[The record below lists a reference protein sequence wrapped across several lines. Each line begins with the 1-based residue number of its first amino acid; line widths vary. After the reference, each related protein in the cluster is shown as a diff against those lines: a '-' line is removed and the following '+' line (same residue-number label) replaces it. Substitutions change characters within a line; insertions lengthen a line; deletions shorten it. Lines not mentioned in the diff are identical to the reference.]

1 MQSVKPIQRIA
12 IVAGE
17 ASGDILGA
25 GLISELKKKYPNA
38 VFEGIAGPLMQEQGC
53 ASLEPM
59 ESLSI
64 MGLVPILKKLPE
76 LLKMRA
82 DLARYWIDVKPD
94 LFIGIDAPEFN
105 IGLEK
110 KLKKH
115 GIKTVHYVS
124 PSVWAWRPKR
134 IFKIKKAV
142 DLMLC
147 LFPFEQD
154 IYQHH
159 AIDNFCVG
167 HPLADDIPVESNK
180 NQARDELEL
189 EHNKQLVCIMPGSRG
204 SEMKLLGPDFIG
216 MAVLLKQFYPD
227 IRFIAPMANQKRR
240 AQFEQQLQDAKDKY
254 QSIPDIQLID
264 GQSRK
269 AMTAADYIVM
279 ASGTATLEAMLIK
292 RPTVVAYKVGALSY
306 KVFKQLLTIET
317 FAIPNLLSKK
327 LLLPELIQDDCTPD
341 NLFAEVRAWIG
352 DDENNRGQ
360 RWQEVHD
367 EFVDMHQALQ
377 KNANVYAAN
386 SIEYWWSENGPL
398 EAQVDLKVGERDG

>member
-1 MQSVKPIQRIA
+1 MLPVKSIQRIA

-25 GLISELKKKYPNA
+25 GLISELKQKYPNA
-38 VFEGIAGPLMQEQGC
+38 VFEGVAGPLMKEQGC
-53 ASLEPM
+53 ASLYPM
-59 ESLSI
+59 ETLSV
-64 MGLVPILKKLPE
+64 MGLLPILKKLPE

-82 DLARYWIDVKPD
+82 DLARYWIDTKPD

-105 IGLEK
+105 IGLEQ
-110 KLKKH
+110 KLKAQ

-134 IFKIKKAV
+134 IHKIKKAV

-147 LFPFEQD
+147 LFPFEQE

-167 HPLADDIPVESNK
+167 HPLADETPLQSDKSE
-180 NQARDELEL
+180 ARELLNIAPEQ
-189 EHNKQLVCIMPGSRG
+189 QLVCLMPGSRG
-204 SEMKLLGPDFIG
+204 SEVKLLGPDFIE
-216 MAVLLKQFYPD
+216 MAFLLKKFYPE
-227 IRFIAPMANQKRR
+227 ITFVAPMANAKREE
-240 AQFEQQLQDAKDKY
+240 QFRMQLAEAVDKHG
-254 QSIPDIQLID
+254 SVPDIQLVN
-264 GQSRK
+264 GQSRV
-269 AMTAADYIVM
+269 AMAAADYIVM

-306 KVFKQLLTIET
+306 KVFKKLLTIDT

-327 LLLPELIQDDCTPD
+327 DLLPELIQDDCTAD

-352 DDENNRGQ
+352 DHDNNRSQ
-360 RWQEVHD
+360 RWQEVEA
-367 EFVDMHQALQ
+367 EFTKWHQTLR
-377 KNANVYAAN
+377 KNSNVYAAD
-386 SIEYWWSENGPL
+386 SIEHWWSENGIRQT
-398 EAQVDLKVGERDG
+398 EALTDG

>member
-1 MQSVKPIQRIA
+1 MLPIKPIQRIA
-12 IVAGE
+12 IIAGE

-25 GLISELKKKYPNA
+25 GLISELKKKYPDA
-38 VFEGIAGPLMQEQGC
+38 VFEGIAGPLMQKEGC
-53 ASLEPM
+53 ASLYPM
-59 ESLSI
+59 ESLSV
-64 MGLVPILKKLPE
+64 MGLLPILKKLPE
-76 LLKMRA
+76 LLKLRA
-82 DLARYWIDVKPD
+82 DLARYWIDTKPD

-110 KLKKH
+110 KLKTK

-134 IFKIKKAV
+134 IHKIKKSV

-154 IYQHH
+154 IYQRH

-167 HPLADDIPVESNK
+167 HPLADDIPVQSNK
-180 NQARDELEL
+180 NDARDELGL
-189 EHNKQLVCIMPGSRG
+189 EHNKQLVCLMPGSRG
-204 SEMKLLGPDFIG
+204 SEMSFLGPDFLH
-216 MAVLLKQFYPD
+216 MAILLKQFYPSVG
-227 IRFIAPMANQKRR
+227 FIAPMANDKRKI
-240 AQFEQQLQDAKDKY
+240 QFEQQIQDIE
-254 QSIPDIQLID
+254 STVGNLPDIELID
-264 GQSRK
+264 GQSRI
-269 AMTAADYIVM
+269 AMAAADYIVM

-306 KVFKQLLTIET
+306 RIFKKLLTIDT

-327 LLLPELIQDDCTPD
+327 TLLPELIQEDCTPD

-352 DDENNRGQ
+352 DDENNNGQ
-360 RWQEVHD
+360 RWNDVEEAFIEWHSI
-367 EFVDMHQALQ
+367 LR

-386 SIEYWWSENGPL
+386 SIEHWWTENGNRLGPQL
-398 EAQVDLKVGERDG
+398 TEQSS

>member
-1 MQSVKPIQRIA
+1 MLPVKSIQRIA

-25 GLISELKKKYPNA
+25 GLISELRKKYPNA
-38 VFEGIAGPLMQEQGC
+38 VFEGVAGPLMQKEGC
-53 ASLEPM
+53 ASLYPM
-59 ESLSI
+59 ESLSV
-64 MGLVPILKKLPE
+64 MGLLPILKKLPE

-82 DLARYWIDVKPD
+82 DLARYWKDTKPD

-110 KLKKH
+110 KLKDS

-134 IFKIKKAV
+134 IHKIKKAV

-167 HPLADDIPVESNK
+167 HPLADEIPVESNK
-180 NQARDELEL
+180 NDARDELGL

-204 SEMKLLGPDFIG
+204 SEMKLLGADFID
-216 MAVLLKQFYPD
+216 MTVLLRQFYPD
-227 IRFIAPMANQKRR
+227 IRFVAPMANSKRR
-240 AQFEQQLQDAKDKY
+240 EQFLQQLEDAKAKH
-254 QSIPDIQLID
+254 QLIPEITLID

-269 AMTAADYIVM
+269 VMAASDYIVM
-279 ASGTATLEAMLIK
+279 ASGTATLEAMLVK

-306 KVFKQLLTIET
+306 RIFKKLLTIDT

-327 LLLPELIQDDCTPD
+327 PLLPELIQDDCTPD

-360 RWQEVHD
+360 RWQAVHD
-367 EFVDMHQALQ
+367 EFVEMHQMLQ

-386 SIEYWWSENGPL
+386 SIEHWWNENGVRQK
-398 EAQVDLKVGERDG
+398 EVVTS

>member
-1 MQSVKPIQRIA
+1 MLPVKSIERIA

-38 VFEGIAGPLMQEQGC
+38 VFEGVAGPLMQQEGC
-53 ASLEPM
+53 ASLYPM
-59 ESLSI
+59 ESLSV
-64 MGLVPILKKLPE
+64 MGILPILKKLPE

-82 DLARYWIDVKPD
+82 DLARYWVDTKPD

-105 IGLEK
+105 IGLEQ
-110 KLKKH
+110 KLKKN

-134 IFKIKKAV
+134 IHKIKKAV

-167 HPLADDIPVESNK
+167 HPLADEVPVESHK
-180 NQARDELEL
+180 NDARDELGL
-189 EHNKQLVCIMPGSRG
+189 EHNKQVVCLMPGSRG
-204 SEMKLLGPDFIG
+204 SEMKMLGPDFID
-216 MAVLLKQFYPD
+216 MAVLLRQFYPD
-227 IRFIAPMANQKRR
+227 MNFVAPMANSKRR
-240 AQFEQQLQDAKDKY
+240 SQFEQQLLDAKVKH
-254 QSIPDIQLID
+254 QTLPDIELLE
-264 GQSRK
+264 GNSRK
-269 AMTAADYIVM
+269 AMAASDYVVM

-292 RPTVVAYKVGALSY
+292 RPTVVAYKVGSISY
-306 KVFKQLLTIET
+306 KIFKRLLTIDT
-317 FAIPNLLSKK
+317 FAIPNLLSKQS
-327 LLLPELIQDDCTPD
+327 LLPELIQEDCTPD
-341 NLFAEVRAWIG
+341 NLFAEVRAWVG
-352 DDENNRGQ
+352 DDENNQGQ

-367 EFVDMHQALQ
+367 AFVELHHSLKKD
-377 KNANVYAAN
+377 ANVYAAN
-386 SIEYWWSENGPL
+386 SIAHWWSENGIRQQESL
-398 EAQVDLKVGERDG
+398 GRD

>member
-1 MQSVKPIQRIA
+1 MPVKSIQRIA

-38 VFEGIAGPLMQEQGC
+38 MFEGVGGPLMQEQGC
-53 ASLEPM
+53 ASLYPM
-59 ESLSI
+59 ETLSV
-64 MGLVPILKKLPE
+64 MGLVPILKKLPG

-82 DLARYWIDVKPD
+82 DLARYWVDTKPD

-105 IGLEK
+105 IGLEQ
-110 KLKKH
+110 KLKAQ

-134 IFKIKKAV
+134 IYKIKKAV

-154 IYQHH
+154 IYQRH

-167 HPLADDIPVESNK
+167 HTLADETPMQSDKDEARESLNITPM
-180 NQARDELEL
+180 Q
-189 EHNKQLVCIMPGSRG
+189 QMVCLMPGSRA
-204 SEMKLLGPDFIG
+204 SEMKLLGPDFIE
-216 MAVLLKQFYPD
+216 MAFLLKKFYPE
-227 IRFIAPMANQKRR
+227 ITFIAPMANEKREE
-240 AQFEQQLQDAKDKY
+240 QFRMQLAEAVEKHG
-254 QSIPDIQLID
+254 SVPDIKLID
-264 GQSRK
+264 GQSRV
-269 AMTAADYIVM
+269 AMAAADYIVM

-306 KVFKQLLTIET
+306 NIFKKLLTIDT

-327 LLLPELIQDDCTPD
+327 DLLPELIQDDCTAD

-352 DDENNRGQ
+352 DHDNNRSQ
-360 RWQEVHD
+360 RWQEVEA
-367 EFVDMHQALQ
+367 EFTKWHQTLS
-377 KNANVYAAN
+377 KNANVYAAD
-386 SIEYWWSENGPL
+386 SIEHWWSENGIRQT
-398 EAQVDLKVGERDG
+398 EALTDG